1 MIIRKLRV
9 NQGWTQQQLA
19 QYSGLSIRTVQR
31 IEKGQVPSEESAKCL
46 GAVFHIEAQD
56 ILNFFTEHHAAPL
69 IEAHQEDNDMKNLSL
84 TLEEQQAMRE
94 VDELKGFYQHLL
106 FYITIITTLWLINW
120 YQGIDYW
127 WAIWPTLGWGVGMVS
142 HGLSAF
148 KVFKL
153 FGPEWERR
161 EINKRLRK

>member
-1 MIIRKLRV
+1 
-9 NQGWTQQQLA
+9 
-19 QYSGLSIRTVQR
+19 
-31 IEKGQVPSEESAKCL
+31 
-46 GAVFHIEAQD
+46 
-56 ILNFFTEHHAAPL
+56 
-69 IEAHQEDNDMKNLSL
+69 MKNLSL